1 MKKCDFVKGPVSHEH
16 LKDSALYQVLYSKY
30 SSMVYSKLQCSK
42 VTTLVR
48 CHTYNLETEAY
59 FSTLRNF
66 CQTEQFKFSVFFVIT
81 ASKFTKMALTVK
93 TLQFGM
99 NRVVSNEMF
108 WYSAGTFNVN
118 CEQALSQNNFFCFVG
133 YWI

>member
-1 MKKCDFVKGPVSHEH
+1 MR
-16 LKDSALYQVLYSKY
+16 
-30 SSMVYSKLQCSK
+30 CSK
-42 VTTLVR
+42 VTTLVL
-48 CHTYNLETEAY
+48 CQTYNLETEAY

-66 CQTEQFKFSVFFVIT
+66 CQTEQFKFSGFFVIT
-81 ASKFTKMALTVK
+81 VSKFTQMALTVK

-118 CEQALSQNNFFCFVG
+118 CEQAL
-133 YWI
+133 